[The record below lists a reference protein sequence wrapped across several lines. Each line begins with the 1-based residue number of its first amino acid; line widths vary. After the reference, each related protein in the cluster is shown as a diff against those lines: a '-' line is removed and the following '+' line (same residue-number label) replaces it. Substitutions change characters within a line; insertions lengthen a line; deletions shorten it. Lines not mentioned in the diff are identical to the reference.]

1 MNATLKKII
10 KKTLTVIRHP
20 FLSVYLYRRGC
31 HGFVLRGRG
40 QVNSCKYLRIG
51 KDTEIGYDF
60 RFLIIEKYR
69 GGVYSPSC
77 VIGNS
82 CSIGN
87 RFSVL
92 TADKVIIKDNNLIA
106 SDVLIAAENHGTNP
120 ESTASYAQTKL
131 SSKSVVVEEGCW
143 IGEKVIILPGVT
155 IGKRS
160 IIGAGSVVTKT
171 IPPFSIAVG
180 NPAKVIKKYNFKK
193 HCWNGNILAD

>member
-1 MNATLKKII
+1 M
-10 KKTLTVIRHP
+10 
-20 FLSVYLYRRGC
+20 
-31 HGFVLRGRG
+31 
-40 QVNSCKYLRIG
+40 
-51 KDTEIGYDF
+51 
-60 RFLIIEKYR
+60 
-69 GGVYSPSC
+69 YSPSC

-120 ESTASYAQTKL
+120 EGTASYAQTKL